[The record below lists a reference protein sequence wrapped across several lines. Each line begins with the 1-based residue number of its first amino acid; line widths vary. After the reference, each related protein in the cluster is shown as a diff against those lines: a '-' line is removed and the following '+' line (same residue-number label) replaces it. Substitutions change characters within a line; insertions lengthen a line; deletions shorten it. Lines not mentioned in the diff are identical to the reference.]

1 MSTVFQT
8 RIESY
13 EVQPNDIIRPS
24 TLFHLFQKAAGD
36 DLDARGMTYNF
47 LRENGIVFVV
57 TKFTLE
63 YFADIH
69 SNDHVTMAT
78 YPRGVHGVSFI
89 RDFDVTLNGTRA
101 AYATSSWVLLDINH
115 RTLLRPNAIDRLGKI
130 QPDLSDMH
138 EIEDRRIKFNTAE
151 MNKTDVR
158 EVYYSQID
166 RNGHMNNT
174 FYPDIVYDYFPN
186 ERKST
191 DIGKKF
197 SIYYASEVMCGEKF
211 EVYTAEK
218 DGEFHFVAKNPTT
231 GKDIFSALI
240 DF

>member
-69 SNDHVTMAT
+69 SYDHVTMAT
-78 YPRGVHGVSFI
+78 YPRGVHAF
-89 RDFDVTLNGTRA
+89 
-101 AYATSSWVLLDINH
+101 
-115 RTLLRPNAIDRLGKI
+115 RLSVI
-130 QPDLSDMH
+130 SM
-138 EIEDRRIKFNTAE
+138 
-151 MNKTDVR
+151 
-158 EVYYSQID
+158 
-166 RNGHMNNT
+166 
-174 FYPDIVYDYFPN
+174 
-186 ERKST
+186 
-191 DIGKKF
+191 
-197 SIYYASEVMCGEKF
+197 
-211 EVYTAEK
+211 
-218 DGEFHFVAKNPTT
+218 
-231 GKDIFSALI
+231 
-240 DF
+240 

>member
-13 EVQPNDIIRPS
+13 EVQPNDNVRPS

-36 DLDARGMTYNF
+36 DLDGFGMTYNY

-63 YFADIH
+63 YFDNIH
-69 SNDHVTMAT
+69 SYDNVTIAT
-78 YPRGVHGVSFI
+78 FPRGCRGVSFI
-89 RDFDVTLNGTRA
+89 RDFDVTVNGKRA
-101 AYATSSWVLLDINH
+101 AYATSSWVLLDINN
-115 RTLLRPNAIDRLGKI
+115 RTLLRPSAIEHLGTI
-130 QPDLSDMH
+130 
-138 EIEDRRIKFNTAE
+138 
-151 MNKTDVR
+151 
-158 EVYYSQID
+158 
-166 RNGHMNNT
+166 GHMNNT
-174 FYPDIVYDYFPN
+174 FYPDIVYDYFPDSYKN
-186 ERKST
+186 D

-197 SIYYASEVMCGEKF
+197 SIYYSSEILRGEKF
-211 EVYTAEK
+211 DIYTAET
-218 DGEFHFVAKNPTT
+218 GREFTFLAKNPAT

>member
-1 MSTVFQT
+1 MTSFQT

-13 EVQPNDIIRPS
+13 EVQPNDNVRPS

-36 DLDARGMTYNF
+36 DLDAAGMTYNY
-47 LRENGIVFVV
+47 LRQHGIVFVV

-63 YFADIH
+63 YFDNIH
-69 SNDHVTMAT
+69 SYDNVTIST
-78 YPRGVHGVSFI
+78 FPRGCRGVSFI
-89 RDFDVTLNGTRA
+89 RDFDVTINGKRA
-101 AYATSSWVLLDINH
+101 AYACSSWVLLDIHN
-115 RTLLRPNAIDRLGKI
+115 RTLLRPNALDSLGTI
-130 QPDLSDMH
+130 TPDLSDML
-138 EIEDRRIKFNTAE
+138 ELEDRRIKFHAGE
-151 MNKTDVR
+151 MRKTDVR

-174 FYPDIVYDYFPN
+174 FYPDIVYDYFPDSYKN
-186 ERKST
+186 D

-197 SIYYASEVMCGEKF
+197 IINYSSEIMRGEKF
-211 EVYTAEK
+211 DIYTAQSNR
-218 DGEFHFVAKNPTT
+218 EFTFLAKNPLT

>member
-13 EVQPNDIIRPS
+13 EVQPNDTVRPS

-36 DLDARGMTYNF
+36 DLDGFGMTYNY

-63 YFADIH
+63 YFDNIH
-69 SNDHVTMAT
+69 SYDNVTIAT
-78 YPRGVHGVSFI
+78 FPRGCRGVSFI
-89 RDFDVTLNGTRA
+89 RDFDVTVNGKRA
-101 AYATSSWVLLDINH
+101 AYATSSWVLLDINN
-115 RTLLRPNAIDRLGKI
+115 RTLLRPSAIEHLGTI
-130 QPDLSDMH
+130 EPDLSDMH
-138 EIEDRRIKFNTAE
+138 EIEDRRIKLNAAE
-151 MNKTDVR
+151 MQRTDVR

-174 FYPDIVYDYFPN
+174 FYPDIVYDYFPDSYKN
-186 ERKST
+186 D

-197 SIYYASEVMCGEKF
+197 SIYYSSEILRGEKF
-211 EVYTAEK
+211 DIYTAET
-218 DGEFHFVAKNPTT
+218 GREFTFLAKNPAT